1 MDWQA
6 AAVSVRVAALTAA
19 VLLVLGLPLAH
30 WLACTRWRGRPIV
43 EAVVALPLVLPPTV
57 LGFYLLYGLGP
68 RTSLGRLLEAWC
80 GQTFVF
86 SMAGIVIGSVIY
98 NLPFAVG
105 PFRTA
110 FASIDP
116 GLLEASQ
123 TLGRSRLGTFARI
136 SLPLAWPGI
145 LTGLAV
151 SFAHAMGEFGV
162 VLLIGGNI
170 PGATRTL
177 SIAIYDSVQALD
189 YAAAAQSSILL
200 ALLALSALS
209 LVYGLQRRVLSV

>member
-6 AAVSVRVAALTAA
+6 AGLSLRVAGCTVL
-19 VLLVLGLPLAH
+19 VLLGLGLPLAH
-30 WLACTRWRGRPIV
+30 WLAVSRWRGRPVI

-68 RTSLGRLLEAWC
+68 RSFLGRAFEQALGHAV
-80 GQTFVF
+80 VF
-86 SMAGIVIGSVIY
+86 STAGIVIGSVIY

-110 FASIDP
+110 FAAIDP
-116 GLLEASQ
+116 ALTEASR
-123 TLGRSRLGTFARI
+123 TLGRSPLATFARV

-145 LTGLAV
+145 LTGMAV
-151 SFAHAMGEFGV
+151 SFAHSMGEFGV

-177 SIAIYDSVQALD
+177 SIAIYDNVQALD
-189 YAAAAQSSILL
+189 YAAAAQSSVLL
-200 ALLALSALS
+200 ALLALLALS